1 MLRVVFFTT
10 AVVLSVSTPAF
21 ACAAAGSQTPPPEIV
36 SRYQNALKNAPT
48 PDERAELARAF
59 AVSLTDRDRLALARA
74 LASGTRQDDAVF
86 GAGLLVDRGLLTEAA
101 PVYARF
107 VTDGGDM
114 TAHFWKWMH
123 GEDPKTAPRAYIAIA
138 RALLA
143 RIDTLTGERRRAAE
157 AFLLDAGYGPRIETY
172 SRKAV
177 EAKLSALER
186 EIK

>member
-1 MLRVVFFTT
+1 MLRVVLCTT
-10 AVVLSVSTPAF
+10 GVVLCVSGPAF
-21 ACAAAGSQTPPPEIV
+21 GCADAGSQAPPAQIV
-36 SRYQNALKNAPT
+36 SSYQNALKDATT
-48 PDERAELARAF
+48 PEARAELARAY

-86 GAGLLVDRGLLTEAA
+86 GAGLLVDGGLLKEAA
-101 PVYARF
+101 PVFARF

-114 TAHFWKWMH
+114 TAHFWKWTH
-123 GEDPKTAPRAYIAIA
+123 GDDPKTAPRAYIAIA
-138 RALLA
+138 RALLV

-172 SRKAV
+172 SRQAV

>member
-1 MLRVVFFTT
+1 MP
-10 AVVLSVSTPAF
+10 PA
-21 ACAAAGSQTPPPEIV
+21 EIV
-36 SRYQNALKNAPT
+36 SRYQTALKDAPT
-48 PDERAELARAF
+48 RDERAELARAF
-59 AVSLTDRDRLALARA
+59 AASLTDRDRLVLARA
-74 LASGTRQDDAVF
+74 LASGTQRDDAVF
-86 GAGLLVDRGLLTEAA
+86 GAGLLVDRGLLKEAA
-101 PVYARF
+101 PVFARF

-123 GEDPKTAPRAYIAIA
+123 GQDPKTAPRAYIAIA

-143 RIDTLTGERRRAAE
+143 QVDSLTGERRRAAE
-157 AFLLDAGYGPRIETY
+157 AFLLDAGIGPRIETY